1 MTAVDTDLTLGTLV
15 TRHPA
20 LARELERLGLDYC
33 CHGGRSLEEACRA
46 RGLDPAAVAA
56 ELAGAGDAEDA
67 ERAVADWATMGPTE
81 LVDHIEA
88 THHAY
93 LWRELPRIEALADKV
108 TAAHGARH
116 PELVAVRGAVGEL
129 RADLE
134 PHLTKE
140 ERVLFPLVRRMATDP
155 AAGQAHCGSIRN
167 PVSVM
172 LVEHDRAGELLD
184 RLHTLTGGY
193 APPPDGCASYRAYY
207 GALAELAADTHL
219 HVHKE
224 NNVLFPMVLAMENA

>member
-1 MTAVDTDLTLGTLV
+1 MTVVDTELTLGTLV
-15 TRHPA
+15 TRHPV

-33 CHGGRSLEEACRA
+33 CHGRRSLEQACQE
-46 RGLDPAAVAA
+46 RGLDPAAVAG
-56 ELAGAGDAEDA
+56 ELAEAAAGAPPAE
-67 ERAVADWATMGPTE
+67 DWATMGPTE
-81 LVDHIEA
+81 LVDHLEA

-108 TAAHGARH
+108 TSVHGGRH
-116 PELVAVRGAVGEL
+116 PELEAVRGAVREL

-134 PHLTKE
+134 PHLLKE

-155 AAGQAHCGSIRN
+155 AAGRAHCGSIGN

-172 LVEHDRAGELLD
+172 LAEHDQAGVLLD
-184 RLHTLTGGY
+184 RLDTLTGSY
-193 APPPDGCASYRAYY
+193 TPPPDACASYRAWYA
-207 GALAELAADTHL
+207 ALAELAADTHL

-224 NNVLFPMVLAMENA
+224 NNLLFPAIVALEAAAA